1 MMAGTVVLSSC
12 SKGEEYSYSP
22 EKAQVAKRTSG
33 FDVKILAYDPLVSPE
48 RVVIKVK
55 VATSCKIWPQLNLM
69 VII

>member
-1 MMAGTVVLSSC
+1 MFIASLLTNCNIM
-12 SKGEEYSYSP
+12 
-22 EKAQVAKRTSG
+22 QVTHGICLREA
-33 FDVKILAYDPLVSPE
+33 APWLVSPE